1 MSLSFI
7 NRHNKL
13 QQRLLREMSNSNQA
27 SNEKPAAE
35 SADRSSKARAE
46 HMKNLRREREAQGSS
61 AAGGADGF
69 SVIKIPEHLLLLFRR
84 IPPSDGGTCP
94 SYISLTPSEQ
104 DFMGENMGL
113 KAELWHLLV
122 KSPVLSLPHTSLCKY
137 WMDWACA
144 THQLPD
150 GAGCMLMNP
159 NTYDADIRE
168 PGTLTHHGPH
178 TAAQQDVHIKSC
190 GYPMAVWR
198 WVVAPDYDDTTL
210 DDGFQLIQPEV
221 PAASSS
227 GSK

>member
-7 NRHNKL
+7 DRHYKL
-13 QQRLLREMSNSNQA
+13 QQRLLREMSNANQA
-27 SNEKPAAE
+27 SREKPAAE

-46 HMKNLRREREAQGSS
+46 HMRNLRKEEEAQRSS
-61 AAGGADGF
+61 GADGADGF
-69 SVIKIPEHLLLLFRR
+69 SLIEIPEHLLLLFRK

-94 SYISLTPSEQ
+94 SYISLTPSEENL
-104 DFMGENMGL
+104 MGENMGL
-113 KAELWHLLV
+113 KADLWHLLV
-122 KSPVLSLPHTSLCKY
+122 KSPVLSLPHTCLCKY

-144 THQLPD
+144 THQLPE

-159 NTYDADIRE
+159 NTYNADIHD
-168 PGTLTHHGPH
+168 PGTVTHHGPH

-198 WVVAPDYDDTTL
+198 WIIAPDYEGNTL
-210 DDGFQLIQPEV
+210 DDGFQLIQPDA
-221 PAASSS
+221 PASSSS